1 MKPADVLGQPLIL
14 KNGSTLPNR
23 IAKSALSETLGSAS
37 LRVTPQLPV
46 LYRRWAAGGTGLLI
60 TGNVM
65 IDRRHIGEPNNVV
78 LEDDRDLEL
87 LREWSAAGQSAGGQ
101 IWMQL
106 NHPGKQAPIV
116 INSAPIA
123 PSALPLK
130 PALKPYFA
138 MPREMN
144 EEDIAD
150 VIQRFAR
157 SAQLA
162 QEAGFDGVQIH
173 AAHGYLLSQFLSP
186 NHNKREDQWGGSIDN
201 RMRLVLEVYRAMR
214 AATGENFNIGIKM
227 NSADF
232 QRGGF
237 DEGDATTVAKAL
249 AAEGIDLIE
258 ISGGS
263 YETPALMTGKND
275 EQKPVKESTRQREA
289 YFLEFAEQLRSQVDT
304 TLMVTG
310 GFRTGT
316 GMAAAVESGAC
327 DMIGLGRPLCVEPD
341 LSAQLLAGQDVHS
354 SVRPIQTGIKAID
367 RMALMEVAWYE
378 RQIHRMAKGKN
389 PRGQDRGFWSLLD
402 VMLLVTWRGLF
413 NRAGKLRAS

>member
-1 MKPADVLGQPLIL
+1 MKPADVLGQPLTL

-46 LYRRWAAGGTGLLI
+46 LYRRWARGGAGLLM

-78 LEDDRDLEL
+78 LEDDRDMEL
-87 LREWSAAGQSAGGQ
+87 LREWAAAGQSAGGQ

-130 PALKPYFA
+130 AGLKPYFA
-138 MPREMN
+138 MPREMT
-144 EEDIAD
+144 EDDIED
-150 VIQRFAR
+150 VIRRFAR

-162 QEAGFDGVQIH
+162 ELAGFDGVQIH

-186 NHNKREDQWGGSIDN
+186 NHNKREDRWGGSIEN

-214 AATGENFNIGIKM
+214 AATGTAFSIGIKM

-237 DEGDATTVAKAL
+237 DEGDATTVARTL
-249 AAEGIDLIE
+249 AEEGIDLIE

-263 YETPALMTGKND
+263 YETPALVTGNTGK
-275 EQKPVKESTRQREA
+275 VKDSTRQREA
-289 YFLEFAEQLRSQVDT
+289 YFLEFAEQLRSQVNVP
-304 TLMVTG
+304 LMVTG
-310 GFRTGT
+310 GFRTAA
-316 GMAAAVESGAC
+316 GMAHAVSSGAC
-327 DMIGLGRPLCVEPD
+327 DLTGLGRPLCVEPE
-341 LSAQLLAGQDVHS
+341 LPAELLAGQDVQS
-354 SVRPIQTGIKAID
+354 SVRPILTGIKVID

-389 PRGQDRGFWSLLD
+389 PHRQDRGFWSLLD

-413 NRAGKLRAS
+413 NRVGKLRAS